1 MYLLFI
7 LLYQNILVR
16 EAEFGFW
23 DIWVLES
30 GLRVLV
36 TLLISLKTVIVFG
49 G

>member
-16 EAEFGFW
+16 KAEFGLW
-23 DIWVLES
+23 DIWALES

-36 TLLISLKTVIVFG
+36 TLLISLKPVIVFG
-49 G
+49 V